1 MRDQNCWATTKSAM
15 QQIWDD
21 IIKVL
26 VTKNCLKKMV
36 RWRQWQDFF
45 RIENPH
51 WLSELCCLYI
61 MYTVYASK
69 LSGFKASRN
78 SISLSK
84 HLLEYLFCN
93 THFYI
98 NKYTTRPF
106 LKAILKCCAW
116 TDALNWGH
124 CNRNNKNV
132 YCNDSFLAL
141 IRLVHFWGSFSSVVL
156 NDNYIYTRYVR
167 RLRIGLH
174 SSTYVL
180 CNANYILL
188 RYI

>member
-1 MRDQNCWATTKSAM
+1 MRDQNCRATTKSAM

-26 VTKNCLKKMV
+26 VTKNSLKKKKV
-36 RWRQWQDFF
+36 RWRQWQDFSGF
-45 RIENPH
+45 ENPH
-51 WLSELCCLYI
+51 WLSEFCYLYRLANFLD
-61 MYTVYASK
+61 VN
-69 LSGFKASRN
+69 RPEN

-84 HLLEYLFCN
+84 HLLEYLFCI

-98 NKYTTRPF
+98 NKYKTRPF

-124 CNRNNKNV
+124 CKRDNKNV

-141 IRLVHFWGSFSSVVL
+141 IRLVHYWGSFFLVVL
-156 NDNYIYTRYVR
+156 NGTYIYSRYVR
-167 RLRIGLH
+167 RC
-174 SSTYVL
+174 TYWISFNHL
-180 CNANYILL
+180 CTL
-188 RYI
+188 